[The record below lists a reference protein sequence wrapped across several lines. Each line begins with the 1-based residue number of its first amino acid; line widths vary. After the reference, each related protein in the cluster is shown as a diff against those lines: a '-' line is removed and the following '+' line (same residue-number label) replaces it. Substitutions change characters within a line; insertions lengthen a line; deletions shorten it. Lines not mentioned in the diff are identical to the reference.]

1 VDIQIQLQEQYGYT
15 RPESPDSVE
24 SSEKM
29 VQSQD
34 NNTIKLDTK
43 PSTEKEPKEDE
54 ENLKMDETHNAEQ
67 KSGSKCEV
75 RYFCGSF
82 YDMGQDSRWSVV
94 QFLAERTDSGVHP
107 ASFSVDAVVKVA
119 RA

>member
-15 RPESPDSVE
+15 GPESPDSVE

-29 VQSQD
+29 EQSQD

-43 PSTEKEPKEDE
+43 LSTEKEPKENE
-54 ENLKMDETHNAEQ
+54 EKLKMDETHNAEQ

-75 RYFCGSF
+75 RCLCG
-82 YDMGQDSRWSVV
+82 
-94 QFLAERTDSGVHP
+94 
-107 ASFSVDAVVKVA
+107 
-119 RA
+119 